1 MEGLLAQGQHDLTNI
16 GRGQSMV
23 SNFAAVVADAQT
35 APLPA
40 VPTGIS
46 GLQRDR
52 LGQRMRGQVEEREGE
67 LKWRKDNLLS
77 QPAFTGAAHAA
88 NMLLMPGMARRAI
101 DMVKSTVK
109 PAVAPLADGVS
120 NLLSGLP
127 KLVHVLLTLAAAR
140 QQQESQTANSVLPPS
155 YQSQGGGAAPFWL
168 GPASS

>member
-1 MEGLLAQGQHDLTNI
+1 MDRLLAQGSHDLTNI

-23 SNFAAVVADAQT
+23 SNFASVVADAQT
-35 APLPA
+35 DPLPA
-40 VPTGIS
+40 IPAGIS

-52 LGQRMRGQVEEREGE
+52 LGQRMRGTVEEREGA

-77 QPAFTGAAHAA
+77 QPAFTGAAHAV
-88 NMLLMPGMARRAI
+88 NMLLMPGMAGRAL

-120 NLLSGLP
+120 SLLSGLP
-127 KLVHVLLTLAAAR
+127 KLIQVLLTLAAAR
-140 QQQESQTANSVLPPS
+140 QQQEGQTANAALPPA
-155 YQSQGGGAAPFWL
+155 YHNQGGGAPFWL